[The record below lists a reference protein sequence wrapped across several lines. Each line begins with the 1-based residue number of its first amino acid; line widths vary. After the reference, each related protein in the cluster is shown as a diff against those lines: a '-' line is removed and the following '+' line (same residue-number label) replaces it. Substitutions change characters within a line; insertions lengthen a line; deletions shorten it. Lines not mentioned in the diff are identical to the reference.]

1 MKESTAEDR
10 RQAMKHQR
18 SLSYTTA
25 INQSCDSHDSML
37 EQLRAAAEA
46 SQNRRGVTPTKT
58 DNSTG
63 IMNLGLY
70 SLFIL

>member
-1 MKESTAEDR
+1 
-10 RQAMKHQR
+10 MKHQR

-46 SQNRRGVTPTKT
+46 SLNRRGVTPTRT
-58 DNSTG
+58 DNSSGT
-63 IMNLGLY
+63 MNFVL
-70 SLFIL
+70 STLFML